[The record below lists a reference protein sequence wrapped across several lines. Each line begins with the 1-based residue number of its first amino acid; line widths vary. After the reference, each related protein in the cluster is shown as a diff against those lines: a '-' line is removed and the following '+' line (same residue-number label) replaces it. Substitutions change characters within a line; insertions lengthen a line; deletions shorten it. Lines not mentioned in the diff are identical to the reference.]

1 MASKGRVFD
10 MEKETVNAQEAT
22 ANNADL
28 WTRYLSDQWS
38 IFLNPFGVPAQAPV
52 SEMAEGT
59 AARVASF
66 LTLVAA
72 GPIAWMYNANA
83 PSVSVATP
91 AAPRAKRTPTEAA
104 A

>member
-1 MASKGRVFD
+1 MQTGI
-10 MEKETVNAQEAT
+10 VNPPEAT
-22 ANNADL
+22 TANADL
-28 WTRYLSDQWS
+28 WTRYFQDQWS
-38 IFLNPFGVPAQAPV
+38 RFLNPLGGPAQDNV
-52 SEMAEGT
+52 SEIAEGT

-83 PSVSVATP
+83 PSVM
-91 AAPRAKRTPTEAA
+91 TPTDDEAERPARAVAA

>member
-1 MASKGRVFD
+1 
-10 MEKETVNAQEAT
+10 MEKRTVNPQEAT
-22 ANNADL
+22 AANADL
-28 WTRYLSDQWS
+28 WTRYFRDQWS
-38 IFLNPFGVPAQAPV
+38 SFLNPFGVPAATPA
-52 SEMAEGT
+52 SEFAEGT

-83 PSVSVATP
+83 PSVITVRDRTEEERVA
-91 AAPRAKRTPTEAA
+91 EGAA